1 MGECGLGCI
10 WLRYEKLRQSFHFR
24 SPPCYLFL
32 EVLCRKR
39 FRPES
44 NSKVAASFGGYVDTS
59 VSEDFLGSIMVV
71 GFDNQPRFGGVDVVP
86 EVQSTGIQAILPRF
100 QASELAS

>member
-1 MGECGLGCI
+1 M
-10 WLRYEKLRQSFHFR
+10 RRRMHVAALRQT
-24 SPPCYLFL
+24 SPKFSLPKSTVLFFL
-32 EVLCRKR
+32 EVLCHKW

-44 NSKVAASFGGYVDTS
+44 SSQVAASFGGDVDTS
-59 VSEDFLGSIMVV
+59 VSENFLGLITVV

-86 EVQSTGIQAILPRF
+86 EVRATGSQAIPPRF